1 MLSSLSV
8 TVVSPGTLS
17 TFSTVE
23 ELPAGFSG
31 VAELSAGLSA
41 VVFPAGDLAAE
52 LSTFQRHTPKGT
64 DTLTE
69 PPQGKAV
76 FSLFPFLLYFC
87 LNGTCPWG
95 WDAPGPRRLSHQDN
109 KSGAGF

>member
-52 LSTFQRHTPKGT
+52 LSTFSEAHAERDRHANRAT
-64 DTLTE
+64 
-69 PPQGKAV
+69 A
-76 FSLFPFLLYFC
+76 
-87 LNGTCPWG
+87 
-95 WDAPGPRRLSHQDN
+95 R
-109 KSGAGF
+109 KSGFFTVSFPPLFLSQWYLPLGVGRSRPP